1 MMLNKKWTGSQ
12 EVSLSSTGFQIDN
25 AVKTLTSLI
34 QNGQSR
40 LNYSNVKK
48 ILNLSKSKKKFKQW
62 QRNHHGDIKV
72 AEYHIIRPF
81 CQLRKYLKKQT
92 NPKCPC

>member
-40 LNYSNVKK
+40 LNYSNVHK
-48 ILNLSKSKKKFKQW
+48 ILNLSKSKKKNQAMAAQSSWGHQSSRVSHYKA
-62 QRNHHGDIKV
+62 ILSIEK
-72 AEYHIIRPF
+72 IS
-81 CQLRKYLKKQT
+81 
-92 NPKCPC
+92 